1 MKRETIT
8 LEGGEGLPLSD
19 AVRFGD
25 LVFVSGMVAFDDK
38 GGIVQGGIGPETRQT
53 FRNIEQVL
61 IKAGSSLADVLKVN
75 IILTDAA
82 DFDAFNAAYRE
93 LFPKAPPARISMVAG
108 LTIDARLEVDVIAGV
123 SR

>member
-8 LEGGEGLPLSD
+8 LDNVEGLPLSD

-25 LVFVSGMVAFDDK
+25 LVFVSGMVAFDEKGQIVK
-38 GGIVQGGIGPETRQT
+38 GGIAAETRQT
-53 FRNIEQVL
+53 FKNIEQVL

-93 LFPKAPPARISMVAG
+93 LFPKSPPARISMVAG
-108 LTIDARLEVDVIAGV
+108 LTIAAKLEVDVIAGM
-123 SR
+123 SS

>member
-8 LEGGEGLPLSD
+8 LDNVEGLPLSD

-25 LVFVSGMVAFDDK
+25 LVFVSGMVAFDETGAIVK
-38 GGIVQGGIGPETRQT
+38 GGIEAETAQT
-53 FRNIEQVL
+53 FRNIERVL
-61 IKAGSSLADVLKVN
+61 AKAGSSLADVLKVN

-82 DFDAFNAAYRE
+82 DFGAFNTAYRT
-93 LFPKAPPARISMVAG
+93 LFPHAPPARVSMVAG

-123 SR
+123 SG

>member
-8 LEGGEGLPLSD
+8 LGNGEGLPLSD

-25 LVFVSGMVAFDDK
+25 LIFVSGMVAFDEAGTIVK
-38 GGIVQGGIGPETRQT
+38 GGIAAETRQT
-53 FRNIEQVL
+53 FRNIENVL
-61 IKAGSSLADVLKVN
+61 AKAGASLTDVLKVN
-75 IILTDAA
+75 IILTDAS

-93 LFPKAPPARISMVAG
+93 LFPKSPPARISMVAG

>member
-8 LEGGEGLPLSD
+8 LDNVEGLPLSD

-25 LVFVSGMVAFDDK
+25 LIFVSGMVAFDEK
-38 GGIVQGGIGPETRQT
+38 GAIVQGGIAAETRQT

-61 IKAGSSLADVLKVN
+61 AKAGSSLADVLKVN
-75 IILTDAA
+75 IILTDAS
-82 DFDAFNAAYRE
+82 DFDAFNTAYRK
-93 LFPKAPPARISMVAG
+93 LFPKSPPARISMVAG

-123 SR
+123 SS

>member
-8 LEGGEGLPLSD
+8 LDSVEGLPLSD

-25 LVFVSGMVAFDDK
+25 LVFVSGMVAFDADGAIVR
-38 GGIVQGGIGPETRQT
+38 GGIAEETRQT

-61 IKAGSSLADVLKVN
+61 VKAGSSLADVLKVN
-75 IILTDAA
+75 IILTKAE
-82 DFDAFNAAYRE
+82 DFDAFNVAYRA
-93 LFPKAPPARISMVAG
+93 LFPKSPPARVSMVAG